1 MLKIAPGGLTPL
13 NLDQANGLEI
23 GDFVLAIGNPLGLG
37 LTATFGIVSATHLSY
52 PGIGNMDLIATDAL
66 IQHGNSGGPLLNL
79 RGELIGIN
87 VAQGHQRCASGP
99 FSRTRPGSCNPGS
112 RGPRAFGA
120 VPAELLASC
129 F

>member
-87 VAQGHQRCASGP
+87 VAQAGLSQGRGLGLAIP
-99 FSRTRPGSCNPGS
+99 AAAVRLLLERSRLS
-112 RGPRAFGA
+112 F
-120 VPAELLASC
+120 
-129 F
+129 